1 VTLHLI
7 KLSVGTE
14 DLEDMHRWQAERL
27 RTTGRLFHRTRMMPR
42 RREELLSGGSIYWV
56 VRGQV
61 LARQQLAG
69 IERVIDAEGR
79 PDTHLLLGPHLVAT
93 VPRPHRPFQGW
104 RYLAGKDAPADLAD
118 LPEGVRDM
126 PPAMAAE
133 LRALGLL

>member
-1 VTLHLI
+1 MTLHLI

-14 DLEDMHRWQAERL
+14 DLEDMRRWQAERL

-61 LARQQLAG
+61 LARQRLTG
-69 IERVIDAEGR
+69 IERVVDADGR
-79 PDTHLLLGPHLVAT
+79 PDTHLLLGPHLIPT
-93 VPRPHRPFQGW
+93 LPRPHRPFQGW
-104 RYLAGKDAPADLAD
+104 RYLAAEDAPTDLAD
-118 LPEGVRDM
+118 LPEGARDM

>member
-1 VTLHLI
+1 MTLHLI

-14 DLEDMHRWQAERL
+14 DFEDMQRWQTERL

-61 LARQQLAG
+61 LARQRLAG
-69 IERVIDAEGR
+69 IEPVVDAEGR
-79 PDTHLLLGPHLVAT
+79 PDNHLLLDPHLIPV

-118 LPEGVRDM
+118 LPEGARDM